1 MKLNRTLSIALTLL
15 LSMGIVSMVH
25 AQKSVKLSD
34 KQIEDIV
41 KRSYQYV
48 AMYNVNQKVAFDE
61 EGMSTKGYNK
71 GLKNTDLLDH
81 TAEFIARPN
90 NELDRKRKKRT

>member
-15 LSMGIVSMVH
+15 LSMGFVSMVH

-34 KQIEDIV
+34 EQIENIV

-48 AMYNVNQKVAFDE
+48 AMYNVNQKLAFDE
-61 EGMSTKGYNK
+61 EGM
-71 GLKNTDLLDH
+71 NTRN
-81 TAEFIARPN
+81 TVSGKMAE
-90 NELDRKRKKRT
+90 